1 MVAAAHGDGSGT
13 GGAGP
18 PPLGWPCHSWSNRA
32 RACSSSLTVMVSSAA
47 GCRLGPLGLAA
58 WGGWGAAVGLVH
70 AHGDDHA
77 GGGREGRD
85 RSDASAQQQRPGGPG
100 PKATAGRDQPD
111 RHGLGPHAAGDEPF
125 AAHPVRQGAG
135 DKLPSSPDGRV
146 QRGQDADAADRQAVL
161 AKNSGKMPQARPSLR
176 LLTRPAWLQADR
188 ARSRKLVS
196 RKTCLVDR
204 PWWAAA
210 EVFTWVA
217 ASCSAKARVSR
228 TSSADRP
235 RPSPA

>member
-1 MVAAAHGDGSGT
+1 MAVPAPS
-13 GGAGP
+13 
-18 PPLGWPCHSWSNRA
+18 SN
-32 RACSSSLTVMVSSAA
+32 
-47 GCRLGPLGLAA
+47 
-58 WGGWGAAVGLVH
+58 
-70 AHGDDHA
+70 
-77 GGGREGRD
+77 
-85 RSDASAQQQRPGGPG
+85 
-100 PKATAGRDQPD
+100 ATAGRDQPD

-217 ASCSAKARVSR
+217 ASCSAKAAAASVDPIPNPRRLGPVKFIIILPLVKPVLPPF
-228 TSSADRP
+228 TPSST
-235 RPSPA
+235 SPAITPA